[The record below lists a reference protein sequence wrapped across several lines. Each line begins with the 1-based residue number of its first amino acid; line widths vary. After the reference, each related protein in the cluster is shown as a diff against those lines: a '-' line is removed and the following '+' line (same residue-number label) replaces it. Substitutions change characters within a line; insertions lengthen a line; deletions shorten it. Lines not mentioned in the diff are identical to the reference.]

1 MSAKGGVMDII
12 TFIKHS
18 SYIVRMVDRKKMAI
32 LALTVTYTYA
42 LYTSFFHW
50 SFSSFRFAMR
60 GE

>member
-18 SYIVRMVDRKKMAI
+18 LYILRTVDRKKMAI
-32 LALTVTYTYA
+32 LALTVMYA
-42 LYTSFFHW
+42 LYASFFHW